1 MTRARTRRSLQ
12 WRLIVGLVAAILL
25 TGALAGVLS
34 FVWALHDAN
43 EILDGSL
50 QGTVDMIATG
60 QMALPREPS
69 HLAGTEPENDLLVLP
84 LGAPGVA
91 PRAGMAA
98 AVAGLRPGLH
108 TISWQGHR
116 WRVLVSSAGPERLAV
131 AQRTQQRD
139 EIAQHSAI
147 RTLIPL
153 LLLIPLLVL
162 LVREVVRRTLRPVA
176 ALARHVDSNPMAAAA
191 RLPQADVP
199 TEIAPFLESIQRLL
213 DELTETLEQQRRFV
227 ANAAHELR
235 SPVAALHLPAINL
248 DPVVSDE
255 GRERLEQLRSGT
267 ERMRRLLEQLLMM
280 ARSEANK
287 GGLSSVSLGRV
298 ARQVIAEL
306 VLAAEA
312 KGIDLGMD
320 RDDEEAWVLGT
331 DLLLHTLI
339 RNAVENAVKYGPPA
353 SMVTVSVYRQDSDA
367 VVTVDDDGPGI
378 PAAHAEHVFE
388 SFYRVPGTSE
398 PGSGLGLA
406 IVAAIAKRL
415 GGRAGLRR
423 RDGGSGTRFEY
434 RQPLVPTDASGR
446 QERLDDLA
454 GLQQPGRVDPHQA
467 RSTPHD

>member
-1 MTRARTRRSLQ
+1 VTRARAWRSLQ

-34 FVWALHDAN
+34 FAWALHDAN

-50 QGTVDMIATG
+50 QDTADMIATG
-60 QMALPREPS
+60 QMALPRQPA
-69 HLAGTEPENDLLVLP
+69 HLAGSEPENDVLVLP
-84 LGAPGVA
+84 LGAPGA
-91 PRAGMAA
+91 GPPAGMAT
-98 AVAGLRPGLH
+98 AVAGLPRGLH
-108 TISWQGHR
+108 TVPWQGHT
-116 WRVLVSSAGPERLAV
+116 WRVLVASAGPERIAV
-131 AQRTQQRD
+131 AQRTQERD

-153 LLLIPLLVL
+153 LLLIPVLVL
-162 LVREVVRRTLRPVA
+162 LVREVVRRTLQPVA

-199 TEIAPFLESIQRLL
+199 VEIAPFLDSIQRLL
-213 DELTETLEQQRRFV
+213 NELTETLDQQRRFV

-235 SPVAALHLPAINL
+235 SPVAALHLQAINL
-248 DPVVSDE
+248 DPVVSEE

-267 ERMRRLLEQLLMM
+267 DRMRRLLEQLLSM
-280 ARSEANK
+280 ARSEADS

-298 ARQVIAEL
+298 ARDVIAEL

-320 RDDEEAWVLGT
+320 LDDAQACVRGT
-331 DLLLHTLI
+331 NLLLHTLV
-339 RNAVENAVKYGPPA
+339 RNAAENAVKYGRPG
-353 SMVTVSVYRQDSDA
+353 SLVTVSVYREGSDA

-378 PAAHAEHVFE
+378 APSHADRVFE
-388 SFYRVPGTSE
+388 AFYRVPGTNE

-415 GGRAGLRR
+415 GGQATLRP
-423 RDGGSGTRFEY
+423 RDDGSGMHFEY
-434 RQPLVPTDASGR
+434 RQALASEG
-446 QERLDDLA
+446 
-454 GLQQPGRVDPHQA
+454 DPA
-467 RSTPHD
+467 RE

>member
-1 MTRARTRRSLQ
+1 
-12 WRLIVGLVAAILL
+12 
-25 TGALAGVLS
+25 
-34 FVWALHDAN
+34 
-43 EILDGSL
+43 
-50 QGTVDMIATG
+50 
-60 QMALPREPS
+60 
-69 HLAGTEPENDLLVLP
+69 
-84 LGAPGVA
+84 
-91 PRAGMAA
+91 
-98 AVAGLRPGLH
+98 
-108 TISWQGHR
+108 
-116 WRVLVSSAGPERLAV
+116 
-131 AQRTQQRD
+131 
-139 EIAQHSAI
+139 
-147 RTLIPL
+147 
-153 LLLIPLLVL
+153 
-162 LVREVVRRTLRPVA
+162 
-176 ALARHVDSNPMAAAA
+176 
-191 RLPQADVP
+191 
-199 TEIAPFLESIQRLL
+199 
-213 DELTETLEQQRRFV
+213 
-227 ANAAHELR
+227 
-235 SPVAALHLPAINL
+235 
-248 DPVVSDE
+248 
-255 GRERLEQLRSGT
+255 
-267 ERMRRLLEQLLMM
+267 
-280 ARSEANK
+280 
-287 GGLSSVSLGRV
+287 V

>member
-1 MTRARTRRSLQ
+1 MTRARPRRSLQ

-34 FVWALHDAN
+34 FAWALHDAN

-50 QGTVDMIATG
+50 QDTVDMIATG
-60 QMALPREPS
+60 QMALPRAPA
-69 HLAGTEPENDLLVLP
+69 HLAGSEPENDLLVLP
-84 LGAPGVA
+84 LGAPGAA
-91 PRAGMAA
+91 PPAGMAA
-98 AVAGLRPGLH
+98 AVAGLPAGLH
-108 TISWQGHR
+108 TITWQGHS
-116 WRVLVSSAGPERLAV
+116 WRVLVGSAGAERLAV

-191 RLPQADVP
+191 RLPQTDVP
-199 TEIAPFLESIQRLL
+199 AEIAPFLDSIQRLL
-213 DELTETLEQQRRFV
+213 DALTETLEQQRRFV

-235 SPVAALHLPAINL
+235 SPVAALHLQAINL
-248 DPVVSDE
+248 APVVSAE
-255 GRERLEQLRSGT
+255 GRERLEQLQSGT
-267 ERMRRLLEQLLMM
+267 ERMRRLLEQLLAM
-280 ARSEANK
+280 ARSEADH
-287 GGLSSVSLGRV
+287 GEVSSVSLGAV
-298 ARQVIAEL
+298 AREVVAEL

-320 RDDEEAWVLGT
+320 RDEEEARVRGT

-339 RNAVENAVKYGPPA
+339 RNAVENAVKYGPPG
-353 SMVTVSVYRQDSDA
+353 SMVTVSVYREGGDA
-367 VVTVDDDGPGI
+367 VVTVDDGGPGI
-378 PAAHAEHVFE
+378 PESQAGQVFE

-415 GGRAGLRR
+415 GGRAALRR
-423 RDGGSGTRFEY
+423 RDIGQGMRFEY
-434 RQPLVPTDASGR
+434 RQPLAPSSASER
-446 QERLDDLA
+446 Q
-454 GLQQPGRVDPHQA
+454 
-467 RSTPHD
+467 